1 MSNKYTTIKY
11 LFAEDSKDNS
21 FIHLDKSFAAYKKI
35 MNLVEKPVKLILFYG
50 NPGCGKTFLLKKI
63 VEDLKNR
70 DDIIFFSHPFFNED
84 EFMTSLYQEIFK
96 EKPQEKIQNYEEF
109 TRIYK
114 SKLSKED
121 EENKKVFTVLL
132 DEAQLY
138 PEILIEKL
146 RLLSDSGFF
155 KFLFAIRKTD
165 EEHVLTKDYFKARI
179 WESIEM
185 SPLDVNEMR
194 VYMESKLQSKKFDY
208 QFLKFTDEQLEL
220 INNLSRGS
228 LTMLNKLMF
237 NFFELYEYF
246 EDNQPTI
253 ISTDTMSTK
262 ILEMA
267 AIRSELINA

>member
-1 MSNKYTTIKY
+1 MSNNKYTVIKH
-11 LFAEDSKDNS
+11 LFAEDNKDSS

-35 MNLVEKPVKLILFYG
+35 INLIEKPVKLILFYG
-50 NPGCGKTFLLKKI
+50 NPGCGKTFLLKKV
-63 VEDLKNR
+63 VEDLKDR
-70 DDIIFFSHPFFNED
+70 EDIVFFSYPFFNEN
-84 EFMTSLYQEIFK
+84 EFMTSLYEEIFK
-96 EKPQEKIQNYEEF
+96 EKPIEKIQNYEEF

-114 SKLSKED
+114 SKFNQ
-121 EENKKVFTVLL
+121 ENKKVFTVLL

-138 PEILIEKL
+138 PELLIEKL

-185 SPLDVNEMR
+185 SPLEVNEMR

-220 INNLSRGS
+220 INNLTRGS
-228 LTMLNKLMF
+228 LTMLNRFMF